1 MCPYTRRLFQAFA
14 GCLLLAGVG
23 CASLGSLPAYRAH
36 PEFDTRSRQIH
47 KAGVLSP
54 DIKIYELTTGGVR
67 EMRDDWCKTGKENV
81 ARAAGD
87 CIRERLVEVQIIPID
102 KETEEELEDIL
113 ALYRAVSSSIIS
125 YTYGDY
131 KFPEKVKKFEYS
143 VGPVDSF
150 LKRWGSDV
158 LVVITGSDEI
168 SSSGRKALTAA
179 AVVISALMGVVMV
192 PGGGLTV
199 VSAGVVDPSGDI
211 LWYNVK
217 GSHGGYDL
225 RNPESTKKLLM
236 SIFSDFPGL
245 KK

>member
-14 GCLLLAGVG
+14 GCLLLAGSG
-23 CASLGSLPAYRAH
+23 CASLSAYHVH
-36 PEFDTRSRQIH
+36 PEFETRSKQIH

-54 DIKIYELTTGGVR
+54 DIKIYELTAGGVR

-81 ARAAGD
+81 AQAAGD
-87 CIRERLVEVQIIPID
+87 CFRERLVEVKIIPVD

-113 ALYRAVSSSIIS
+113 ALYRAVSTSILS
-125 YTYGDY
+125 HTYGEHP
-131 KFPEKVKKFEYS
+131 FPDKSKRFEYS
-143 VGPVDSF
+143 VGPIDSL
-150 LKRWGSDV
+150 LKRWDSDA
-158 LVVITGSDEI
+158 LVVIIGSDEI

-179 AVVISALMGVVMV
+179 AMVISALNGVVMV